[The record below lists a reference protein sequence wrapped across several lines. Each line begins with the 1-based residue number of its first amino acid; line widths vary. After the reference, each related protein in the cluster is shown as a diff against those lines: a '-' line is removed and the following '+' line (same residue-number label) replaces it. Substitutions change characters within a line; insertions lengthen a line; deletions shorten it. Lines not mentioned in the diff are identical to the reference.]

1 MMALWASVAPC
12 YDILMILVV
21 NCVKRKK
28 AVDFEQQL
36 ASLEGLVE
44 SLESGELS
52 LEESLKS
59 FEQGIKVARD
69 CQAALKA
76 AEQKVEV
83 LTRQGDELVSL
94 PFEDNDLGS

>member
-1 MMALWASVAPC
+1 MSK
-12 YDILMILVV
+12 D
-21 NCVKRKK
+21 KK

-69 CQAALKA
+69 CQAALKS

-83 LTRQGDELVSL
+83 LMRQGDELVSQ
-94 PFEDNDLGS
+94 PFEDNDV

>member
-1 MMALWASVAPC
+1 MSEE
-12 YDILMILVV
+12 
-21 NCVKRKK
+21 KK

-52 LEESLKS
+52 IEESLKS
-59 FEQGIKVARD
+59 FEQGIKLARD
-69 CQAALKA
+69 CQAALKS

-83 LTRQGDELVSL
+83 LMRQGDELVSQ
-94 PFEDNDLGS
+94 PFEDQE

>member
-1 MMALWASVAPC
+1 MS
-12 YDILMILVV
+12 
-21 NCVKRKK
+21 KEKK

-69 CQAALKA
+69 CQAALKN

-83 LTRQGDELVSL
+83 LMHQGDSIVSQ
-94 PFEDNDLGS
+94 PFEDQE

>member
-1 MMALWASVAPC
+1 MS
-12 YDILMILVV
+12 
-21 NCVKRKK
+21 KEKK

-94 PFEDNDLGS
+94 PYEDNGLGS

>member
-1 MMALWASVAPC
+1 MS
-12 YDILMILVV
+12 
-21 NCVKRKK
+21 KEKK

-36 ASLEGLVE
+36 ASLEDLVE

-69 CQAALKA
+69 CQAALKS

-83 LTRQGDELVSL
+83 LMRQGDDLISQ
-94 PFEDNDLGS
+94 PFDDQE

>member
-1 MMALWASVAPC
+1 MS
-12 YDILMILVV
+12 
-21 NCVKRKK
+21 KEK

-36 ASLEGLVE
+36 ASLEGLVN

-69 CQAALKA
+69 CQAALKS

-83 LTRQGDELVSL
+83 LMRQGDELVSQ
-94 PFEDNDLGS
+94 PFEDNELSS

>member
-1 MMALWASVAPC
+1 MSK
-12 YDILMILVV
+12 D
-21 NCVKRKK
+21 KK

-36 ASLEGLVE
+36 ASLEGLVN

-69 CQAALKA
+69 CQAALKT

-83 LTRQGDELVSL
+83 LMRQGDELVSQ
-94 PFEDNDLGS
+94 PFEDNELSS

>member
-1 MMALWASVAPC
+1 MS
-12 YDILMILVV
+12 
-21 NCVKRKK
+21 KGKK

-36 ASLEGLVE
+36 ASLEDLVE

-69 CQAALKA
+69 CQAALKN

-83 LTRQGDELVSL
+83 LMRQEDSIVSQ
-94 PFEDNDLGS
+94 PFEDQE

>member
-1 MMALWASVAPC
+1 MS
-12 YDILMILVV
+12 
-21 NCVKRKK
+21 KEKK

-69 CQAALKA
+69 CQAALKS
-76 AEQKVEV
+76 AEQKVE
-83 LTRQGDELVSL
+83 LLMRQGDELVSQPL
-94 PFEDNDLGS
+94 EDQE

>member
-1 MMALWASVAPC
+1 MSK
-12 YDILMILVV
+12 D
-21 NCVKRKK
+21 KK

-69 CQAALKA
+69 CQAALKS

-83 LTRQGDELVSL
+83 LMRQGDELVSQ
-94 PFEDNDLGS
+94 PFEDNELSS

>member
-1 MMALWASVAPC
+1 MS
-12 YDILMILVV
+12 
-21 NCVKRKK
+21 KEKK

-59 FEQGIKVARD
+59 FEQGIKMARD
-69 CQAALKA
+69 CQAALKS

-83 LTRQGDELVSL
+83 LMRQGDELVSQ
-94 PFEDNDLGS
+94 PFEDQE

>member
-1 MMALWASVAPC
+1 MSK
-12 YDILMILVV
+12 D
-21 NCVKRKK
+21 KK

-36 ASLEGLVE
+36 ASLEGLVN

-59 FEQGIKVARD
+59 FEQGIKVARE
-69 CQAALKA
+69 CQAALKS

-83 LTRQGDELVSL
+83 LMRQGDELVSQ
-94 PFEDNDLGS
+94 PFEDNELSS

>member
-1 MMALWASVAPC
+1 MS
-12 YDILMILVV
+12 
-21 NCVKRKK
+21 KEKK

-36 ASLEGLVE
+36 ASLEDLVE

-52 LEESLKS
+52 LEDSLKS

-69 CQAALKA
+69 CQAALKS

-83 LTRQGDELVSL
+83 LMRQGD
-94 PFEDNDLGS
+94 

>member
-1 MMALWASVAPC
+1 VS
-12 YDILMILVV
+12 
-21 NCVKRKK
+21 KEKK

-69 CQAALKA
+69 CQAALKN
-76 AEQKVEV
+76 AEQKVE
-83 LTRQGDELVSL
+83 LLMRQGDSLVSQ
-94 PFEDNDLGS
+94 PFEDQE

>member
-1 MMALWASVAPC
+1 MSK
-12 YDILMILVV
+12 D
-21 NCVKRKK
+21 KK

-36 ASLEGLVE
+36 ASLEGLVN

-69 CQAALKA
+69 CQAALKS
-76 AEQKVEV
+76 AEQKVEI
-83 LTRQGDELVSL
+83 LMRQGDELVRQ
-94 PFEDNDLGS
+94 PFEDNELSS

>member
-1 MMALWASVAPC
+1 VSK
-12 YDILMILVV
+12 D
-21 NCVKRKK
+21 KK

-36 ASLEGLVE
+36 ASLEGLVNL
-44 SLESGELS
+44 LESGELS

-69 CQAALKA
+69 CQAALKS

-83 LTRQGDELVSL
+83 LMRQGDELVSQ
-94 PFEDNDLGS
+94 PFEDNELSS

>member
-1 MMALWASVAPC
+1 MS
-12 YDILMILVV
+12 
-21 NCVKRKK
+21 KEKK

-94 PFEDNDLGS
+94 PFEDNGHES

>member
-1 MMALWASVAPC
+1 MSK
-12 YDILMILVV
+12 D
-21 NCVKRKK
+21 KK

-36 ASLEGLVE
+36 ASLEGLVN

-69 CQAALKA
+69 CQAALKS

-83 LTRQGDELVSL
+83 LMRQGDELVSQ
-94 PFEDNDLGS
+94 PFEDEL

>member
-1 MMALWASVAPC
+1 MSK
-12 YDILMILVV
+12 D
-21 NCVKRKK
+21 KK

-36 ASLEGLVE
+36 ASLEGLVN

-69 CQAALKA
+69 CQAALKS

-83 LTRQGDELVSL
+83 LMRQGDELVSQ
-94 PFEDNDLGS
+94 PFEDNQLSS

>member
-1 MMALWASVAPC
+1 MS
-12 YDILMILVV
+12 
-21 NCVKRKK
+21 KEKK

-44 SLESGELS
+44 SLESGDLS

-69 CQAALKA
+69 CQAALKS

-83 LTRQGDELVSL
+83 LMRQGDELVSQ
-94 PFEDNDLGS
+94 PFEDQE

>member
-1 MMALWASVAPC
+1 MSK
-12 YDILMILVV
+12 D
-21 NCVKRKK
+21 KK

-36 ASLEGLVE
+36 ASLEGLVN

-69 CQAALKA
+69 CQAALKS
-76 AEQKVEV
+76 AEQKVEI
-83 LTRQGDELVSL
+83 LMRQGDELVSQ
-94 PFEDNDLGS
+94 PFEDNEPSS

>member
-1 MMALWASVAPC
+1 VSK
-12 YDILMILVV
+12 D
-21 NCVKRKK
+21 KK

-36 ASLEGLVE
+36 ASLEGLVN

-69 CQAALKA
+69 CQAALKS
-76 AEQKVEV
+76 AEQKVEI
-83 LTRQGDELVSL
+83 LMRQGDELASQ
-94 PFEDNDLGS
+94 PFEDNELSS

>member
-1 MMALWASVAPC
+1 MS
-12 YDILMILVV
+12 
-21 NCVKRKK
+21 KEKK

-94 PFEDNDLGS
+94 PFEESGLGS

>member
-1 MMALWASVAPC
+1 MS
-12 YDILMILVV
+12 
-21 NCVKRKK
+21 KEKK

-69 CQAALKA
+69 CQAALKS

-83 LTRQGDELVSL
+83 LMRQGDELVSQ
-94 PFEDNDLGS
+94 PFEDKELSS

>member
-1 MMALWASVAPC
+1 MS
-12 YDILMILVV
+12 
-21 NCVKRKK
+21 KEKK

-36 ASLEGLVE
+36 AALEDLVNSLEN
-44 SLESGELS
+44 GELS

-69 CQAALKA
+69 CQAALKS

-83 LTRQGDELVSL
+83 LMRQGDELVSQ
-94 PFEDNDLGS
+94 PFEDEL

>member
-1 MMALWASVAPC
+1 MSK
-12 YDILMILVV
+12 D
-21 NCVKRKK
+21 KK

-36 ASLEGLVE
+36 ASLEGLVN

-69 CQAALKA
+69 CQAALKS
-76 AEQKVEV
+76 AEQKVEI
-83 LTRQGDELVSL
+83 LMRQGDELASQ
-94 PFEDNDLGS
+94 PFEDNELSS

>member
-1 MMALWASVAPC
+1 VS
-12 YDILMILVV
+12 
-21 NCVKRKK
+21 KEKK

>member
-1 MMALWASVAPC
+1 VSK
-12 YDILMILVV
+12 D
-21 NCVKRKK
+21 KK

-36 ASLEGLVE
+36 AALEGLVN

-69 CQAALKA
+69 CQAALKS

-83 LTRQGDELVSL
+83 LMRQGDELVSQ
-94 PFEDNDLGS
+94 PFEDNELSS

>member
-1 MMALWASVAPC
+1 MS
-12 YDILMILVV
+12 
-21 NCVKRKK
+21 KEKK

-69 CQAALKA
+69 CQAALKN

-83 LTRQGDELVSL
+83 LMRQGDSLVSQ
-94 PFEDNDLGS
+94 PFDCLLYTSPSPRD